1 MALDFRGFAAAYAR
15 GKEKM
20 QPQETILNRLVGTPE
35 HNFQKKLKN
44 SINLSLDPFI
54 QASGLDI
61 SDWGQANLN
70 SDTGESSPV
79 DFTKVKSAGTAY
91 MDFKKDL
98 ERFGGRAAQ
107 YARKN
112 NLDNFIAFKQFY
124 DQQLGA
130 YAPMVQAR
138 LQSYK
143 DYNNFSDTDMR
154 NFLGQ
159 YPGLQKT
166 LAETPPP
173 VQQGPDGT
181 VMPGS
186 HPSWLYPKITTRQQ
200 LRHLGQSIDPREW
213 GLGGKAAA
221 GALGLGAYAMR
232 NKLPSMEGLK
242 EKAKGLTKKGAG
254 SAAYGYAGTKGLGQA
269 TKALASL
276 TGAGETGKALTQE
289 TGELAGN
296 AIMYAIR
303 KHGLPKIMKTVTKK
317 LGYKVAAKTLG
328 KLALG
333 GIGAA
338 GTGGVGAGLAALWTA
353 KDIKDIYD
361 IVTKMK

>member
-1 MALDFRGFAAAYAR
+1 MQVFTFWLRFPGQPDQGELVFAR
-15 GKEKM
+15 G
-20 QPQETILNRLVGTPE
+20 QERAGFTAARDAHQQAQEYAQQDGRNA
-35 HNFQKKLKN
+35 NFT
-44 SINLSLDPFI
+44 S
-54 QASGLDI
+54 
-61 SDWGQANLN
+61 
-70 SDTGESSPV
+70 T
-79 DFTKVKSAGTAY
+79 DF
-91 MDFKKDL
+91 
-98 ERFGGRAAQ
+98 
-107 YARKN
+107 
-112 NLDNFIAFKQFY
+112 
-124 DQQLGA
+124 
-130 YAPMVQAR
+130 
-138 LQSYK
+138 
-143 DYNNFSDTDMR
+143 
-154 NFLGQ
+154 
-159 YPGLQKT
+159 
-166 LAETPPP
+166 
-173 VQQGPDGT
+173 GT
-181 VMPGS
+181 VVDED
-186 HPSWLYPKITTRQQ
+186 K
-200 LRHLGQSIDPREW
+200 
-213 GLGGKAAA
+213 GKAAA